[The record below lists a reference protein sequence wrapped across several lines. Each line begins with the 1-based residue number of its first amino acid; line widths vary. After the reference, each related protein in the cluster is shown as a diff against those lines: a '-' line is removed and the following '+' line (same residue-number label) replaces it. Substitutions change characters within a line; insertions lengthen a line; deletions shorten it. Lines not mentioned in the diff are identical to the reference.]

1 MDAPSDGGVT
11 RRLRRLG
18 AAFVEAVQLRYELVS
33 MELRDE
39 RSRLVGLVLWSVV
52 TALAGFMAFLWLNIY
67 LLLRFWEQRTLL
79 AGALILVYGV
89 VALILALALRSKLR
103 NQPTPFAAT
112 VDELRKD
119 VLTLSG
125 KG

>member
-1 MDAPSDGGVT
+1 MEAPSDGGVT

-67 LLLRFWEQRTLL
+67 LLLRFWEQRTML
-79 AGALILVYGV
+79 AGALILIYGV
-89 VALILALALRSKLR
+89 VAVILALALRYKLR
-103 NQPTPFAAT
+103 HQPTPFAAT